1 MGRTTLASR
10 LLIGAITV
18 YQKTISPTLPN
29 ACRYQPTCSVYAQDA
44 LRKYGAIKG
53 SWLAARRLLRCA
65 PWGSHGYDPVP

>member
-1 MGRTTLASR
+1 MGRTALAAK

-18 YQKTISPTLPN
+18 YQKTLSPMLPN